1 MVTAKTS
8 IYGLIGD
15 PLEHSISPQIQ
26 NAAYN
31 SMDLDALYICLHI
44 RGNVPESVRAAASL
58 GIKGLNVTI
67 PYKSQVIPALD
78 EIDEI
83 AGKIGA
89 VNVIRLGEEIRGFNT
104 DVTASIRSLTEV
116 SGPLQGKRVILV
128 GAGGSARAVTYGL
141 VEQDATVVISN
152 RTPSRAEG
160 LVDEVLAKTPGA
172 RISTLPLDDMPE
184 SLSESDVLINATPVG
199 MYPKPGRSIVDSG
212 FLNPDMTV
220 MDLVYNPRKTKL
232 LAEARAA
239 GCRTVG
245 GLKMLV
251 YQAAESISIWTGLD
265 PPVYIM
271 IEAAKDALS
280 KFVAEPTIST
290 N

>member
-26 NAAYN
+26 NAAYTD
-31 SMDLDALYICLHI
+31 MELDALYICLHI
-44 RGNVPESVRAAASL
+44 RGDVPDAVEAAASL

-78 EIDEI
+78 EIEEI

-89 VNVIRLGEEIRGFNT
+89 VNVIRFGEEIRGFNT
-104 DVTASIRSLTEV
+104 DVTASIRSLIEV
-116 SGPLQGKRVILV
+116 SGSLRDKRITLV
-128 GAGGSARAVTYGL
+128 GAGGSARAVAYGL
-141 VEQDATVVISN
+141 VEQGADVTISN
-152 RTPSRAEG
+152 RTLSRAQC
-160 LVDEVLAKTPGA
+160 LADEVLQNSPGA
-172 RISTLPLDDMPE
+172 RIVALPFNEMPE
-184 SLSESDVLINATPVG
+184 SLRESDVMVNATPVG
-199 MYPKPGRSIVDSG
+199 MYPNPGKSIVDPG
-212 FLNPDMTV
+212 YLDPEMTV
-220 MDLVYNPRKTKL
+220 MDLVYNPPKTKL
-232 LAEARAA
+232 LTEAETV

-251 YQAAESISIWTGLD
+251 YQAAESITIWTGRD
-265 PPVYIM
+265 PPVAVM
-271 IEAAKDALS
+271 LDAAKDALS
-280 KFVAEPTIST
+280 KFVARSTIST